1 MKAMSIPAPAVC
13 DADALSRNRAQR
25 NEAFPRMSDKPLTDI
40 PFSQF
45 DLHPQ
50 LLAGLEGAG
59 FISCTPIQAMTLP
72 VALPG
77 GDVAGQAQTGTGKTL
92 AFLVAVM
99 NRLLTRPALADRK
112 PGDPRALI
120 LAPTRELAI
129 QIHKDAV
136 RIGPELGLKF
146 ALVYGGV
153 DYDKQ
158 RELLQQ
164 GVDVII
170 ATPGRLIDY
179 VKQHKVVSLHA
190 CEICVLD
197 EADRMFDLG
206 FIKDIRFL
214 LRRMPVRT
222 ERQTLL
228 YSATLSHRV
237 LELAYEH
244 MNEPQKMVVETES
257 ITASRVRQKIY
268 YPADEEKLP
277 LLLGLLSR
285 GEGART
291 MVFVNTKV
299 FVERVARALERA
311 GYRVGVLSGDVPQ
324 KKRES
329 LLKRFQAGQL
339 EILVATDV
347 AARGLHIDGIKYV
360 YNYDLPFDAEDY
372 VHRIGRTARLGEEG
386 DAISF
391 ACERYAMGL
400 PDIEAFIE
408 QKIPSE
414 PVTQELL
421 TALPRKPR
429 EGAVADDGQTESVGE
444 IFREARE
451 QRAADEA
458 RRGGGPRGGRGER
471 GERGERSGRGDRDGR
486 RGGGRGRGPR
496 REDAPAADAQGALT
510 PGGVAQGD
518 AGAVTAAPQAPAQTQ
533 ESGATDTAG
542 ASAVQAASAP
552 QRQGAPEAGDEQAP
566 RKRRRRRGGRR
577 RSGEGGEARQEA
589 GGNQTGQG
597 REGERRNG
605 PRADGDER
613 PRRGEGGG
621 QRRGGRGRRQG
632 EGGQEGSNQQPAASA
647 PATEAARSGERPAR
661 KGKGPHHV
669 PARTA
674 APRENAGDNGGS
686 LFSRIG
692 RGIKRLVG
700 RTPEGS

>member
-1 MKAMSIPAPAVC
+1 
-13 DADALSRNRAQR
+13 
-25 NEAFPRMSDKPLTDI
+25 MSDKPLTDVT
-40 PFSQF
+40 FSSF
-45 DLHPQ
+45 DLHPA
-50 LLAGLEGAG
+50 LIAGLESAG
-59 FISCTPIQAMTLP
+59 FTRCTPIQALTLP

-99 NRLLTRPALADRK
+99 NRLLIRPALADRK
-112 PGDPRALI
+112 PEDPRALI

-136 RIGPELGLKF
+136 KFGADLGLRF

-214 LRRMPVRT
+214 LRRMPERGT
-222 ERQTLL
+222 RQTLL
-228 YSATLSHRV
+228 FSATLSHRV

-244 MNEPQKMVVETES
+244 MNEPEKLVVETES
-257 ITASRVRQKIY
+257 ITAARVRQRIY
-268 YPADEEKLP
+268 FPSDEEKQT

-285 GEGART
+285 SEGART
-291 MVFVNTKV
+291 MVFVNTKA
-299 FVERVARALERA
+299 FVERVARTLERH

-329 LLKRFQAGQL
+329 LLNRFQKGQL

-347 AARGLHIDGIKYV
+347 AARGLHIDGVKYV

-391 ACERYAMGL
+391 ACERYAMSL
-400 PDIEAFIE
+400 PDIEAYIE
-408 QKIPSE
+408 QKIPVE
-414 PVTQELL
+414 PVTSELL
-421 TALPRKPR
+421 TPLPRAPR
-429 EGAVADDGQTESVGE
+429 VPVEGEEADDDAAGDSVGT

-451 QRAADEA
+451 QRAAE
-458 RRGGGPRGGRGER
+458 EQ
-471 GERGERSGRGDRDGR
+471 R
-486 RGGGRGRGPR
+486 RGGGRGG
-496 REDAPAADAQGALT
+496 
-510 PGGVAQGD
+510 PGG
-518 AGAVTAAPQAPAQTQ
+518 
-533 ESGATDTAG
+533 S
-542 ASAVQAASAP
+542 
-552 QRQGAPEAGDEQAP
+552 
-566 RKRRRRRGGRR
+566 
-577 RSGEGGEARQEA
+577 RSG
-589 GGNQTGQG
+589 
-597 REGERRNG
+597 
-605 PRADGDER
+605 
-613 PRRGEGGG
+613 
-621 QRRGGRGRRQG
+621 
-632 EGGQEGSNQQPAASA
+632 S
-647 PATEAARSGERPAR
+647 
-661 KGKGPHHV
+661 
-669 PARTA
+669 
-674 APRENAGDNGGS
+674 
-686 LFSRIG
+686 
-692 RGIKRLVG
+692 
-700 RTPEGS
+700 

>member
-1 MKAMSIPAPAVC
+1 MRQPMPGWRPHCAKLGHCADNRQCALASRDPAQGPQCATVPETMQATPQPLAGWPFQ
-13 DADALSRNRAQR
+13 DGM
-25 NEAFPRMSDKPLTDI
+25 MSDKPLTDVT
-40 PFSQF
+40 FSSFELQ
-45 DLHPQ
+45 PA

-59 FISCTPIQAMTLP
+59 FTRCTPIQALTLP

-92 AFLVAVM
+92 AFLVAVI
-99 NRLLTRPALADRK
+99 NRLMSRPALADRK
-112 PGDPRALI
+112 PEDPRALI

-136 RIGPELGLKF
+136 KFASDLGLRF

-190 CEICVLD
+190 CEVCVLD

-214 LRRMPVRT
+214 LRRMPERT
-222 ERQTLL
+222 TRQTLL
-228 YSATLSHRV
+228 FSATLSHRV

-244 MNEPQKMVVETES
+244 MNEPQKLVVETDN
-257 ITASRVRQKIY
+257 ITADRVRQRIY
-268 YPADEEKLP
+268 FPADEEKLP

-285 GEGART
+285 SEGART

-299 FVERVARALERA
+299 FVERVARSLERA

-329 LLKRFQAGQL
+329 LLNRFQKGQL

-400 PDIEAFIE
+400 PDIEAYIE
-408 QKIPSE
+408 QKIPVE
-414 PVTQELL
+414 AVTAELL
-421 TALPRKPR
+421 TPLPRPER
-429 EGAVADDGQTESVGE
+429 APLPEGEEGESVGA

-451 QRAADEA
+451 QKAADEA
-458 RRGGGPRGGRGER
+458 RRGGGRGGRSGGGHGER
-471 GERGERSGRGDRDGR
+471 RRDGEPRGE
-486 RGGGRGRGPR
+486 GRGPR
-496 REDAPAADAQGALT
+496 GPRKPRVEGEGAQA
-510 PGGVAQGD
+510 
-518 AGAVTAAPQAPAQTQ
+518 TAAAAPPQLVQAKPAQPQA
-533 ESGATDTAG
+533 EGE
-542 ASAVQAASAP
+542 
-552 QRQGAPEAGDEQAP
+552 RAP
-566 RKRRRRRGGRR
+566 RKRRRRRHGRPV
-577 RSGEGGEARQEA
+577 EGAETAVQA
-589 GGNQTGQG
+589 TN
-597 REGERRNG
+597 NG
-605 PRADGDER
+605 PV
-613 PRRGEGGG
+613 
-621 QRRGGRGRRQG
+621 Q
-632 EGGQEGSNQQPAASA
+632 
-647 PATEAARSGERPAR
+647 
-661 KGKGPHHV
+661 V
-669 PARTA
+669 PAKSMRQNDNDSFLT
-674 APRENAGDNGGS
+674 RLGRKIRRMLSGD
-686 LFSRIG
+686 
-692 RGIKRLVG
+692 
-700 RTPEGS
+700 

>member
-1 MKAMSIPAPAVC
+1 
-13 DADALSRNRAQR
+13 
-25 NEAFPRMSDKPLTDI
+25 MSDKPLTDLT
-40 PFSQF
+40 FSSF
-45 DLHPQ
+45 ELHPALQ
-50 LLAGLEGAG
+50 AGLEGAG
-59 FISCTPIQAMTLP
+59 FTRCTPIQALTLP

-92 AFLVAVM
+92 AFLVAVV

-112 PGDPRALI
+112 PEDPRALI

-136 RIGPELGLKF
+136 KFGSDLGLRF

-214 LRRMPVRT
+214 LRRMPERT
-222 ERQTLL
+222 IRQTLL
-228 YSATLSHRV
+228 FSATLSHRV

-244 MNEPQKMVVETES
+244 MNEPQKLVVEAET
-257 ITASRVRQKIY
+257 ITAARVRQRIY
-268 YPADEEKLP
+268 FPADDEKIP

-285 GEGART
+285 SEGART

-299 FVERVARALERA
+299 FVERVARSLEKA

-329 LLKRFQAGQL
+329 LLNRFQKGQL

-400 PDIEAFIE
+400 PDIEAYIE

-414 PVTQELL
+414 PVTKELL
-421 TALPRKPR
+421 TPLPRPER
-429 EGAVADDGQTESVGE
+429 PAPAAGEEGEENESVGQ

-451 QRAADEA
+451 ARAAEEE
-458 RRGGGPRGGRGER
+458 RRGGGRSGGRSGGGRGER
-471 GERGERSGRGDRDGR
+471 RDGERSGER
-486 RGGGRGRGPR
+486 RPRGPR
-496 REDAPAADAQGALT
+496 KPRVEGEQTAAVPVDGAEAA
-510 PGGVAQGD
+510 VAQ
-518 AGAVTAAPQAPAQTQ
+518 APRPPRPPRA
-533 ESGATDTAG
+533 E
-542 ASAVQAASAP
+542 
-552 QRQGAPEAGDEQAP
+552 GAPEGAVEGERKP
-566 RKRRRRRGGRR
+566 RKRRRRRHGRPV
-577 RSGEGGEARQEA
+577 EGAEGMQNTA
-589 GGNQTGQG
+589 G
-597 REGERRNG
+597 NG
-605 PRADGDER
+605 
-613 PRRGEGGG
+613 
-621 QRRGGRGRRQG
+621 
-632 EGGQEGSNQQPAASA
+632 ASPVTPVQVVA
-647 PATEAARSGERPAR
+647 KP
-661 KGKGPHHV
+661 V
-669 PARTA
+669 RTA
-674 APRENAGDNGGS
+674 ADTGDS
-686 LFSRIG
+686 FLTRIG
-692 RGIKRLVG
+692 RKIRRMLS
-700 RTPEGS
+700 GS

>member
-1 MKAMSIPAPAVC
+1 
-13 DADALSRNRAQR
+13 
-25 NEAFPRMSDKPLTDI
+25 MSDKPLTDVT
-40 PFSQF
+40 FSSF
-45 DLHPQ
+45 DLHPA
-50 LLAGLEGAG
+50 LIAGLESAG
-59 FISCTPIQAMTLP
+59 FTRCTPIQALTLP

-99 NRLLTRPALADRK
+99 NRLLIRPALADRK
-112 PGDPRALI
+112 PEDPRALI

-136 RIGPELGLKF
+136 KFGADLGLRF

-214 LRRMPVRT
+214 LRRMPERGT
-222 ERQTLL
+222 RQTLL
-228 YSATLSHRV
+228 FSATLSHRV

-244 MNEPQKMVVETES
+244 MNEPEKLVVETES
-257 ITASRVRQKIY
+257 ITAARVRQRIY
-268 YPADEEKLP
+268 FPSDEEKQT

-285 GEGART
+285 SEGART
-291 MVFVNTKV
+291 MVFVNTKA
-299 FVERVARALERA
+299 FVERVARTLERH

-329 LLKRFQAGQL
+329 LLNRFQKGQL

-347 AARGLHIDGIKYV
+347 AARGLHIDGVKYV

-391 ACERYAMGL
+391 ACERYAMSL
-400 PDIEAFIE
+400 PDIEAYIE
-408 QKIPSE
+408 QKIPVE
-414 PVTQELL
+414 PVTSELL
-421 TALPRKPR
+421 TPLPRAPR
-429 EGAVADDGQTESVGE
+429 VPVEGEEADDDAGDSVGT

-451 QRAADEA
+451 QRAAE
-458 RRGGGPRGGRGER
+458 EQ
-471 GERGERSGRGDRDGR
+471 R
-486 RGGGRGRGPR
+486 RGGGRSGSGGSRSGSGGGRREGAGADGKPRPR
-496 REDAPAADAQGALT
+496 RKPRVEG
-510 PGGVAQGD
+510 
-518 AGAVTAAPQAPAQTQ
+518 QAPAT
-533 ESGATDTAG
+533 
-542 ASAVQAASAP
+542 AASTEHPVVA
-552 QRQGAPEAGDEQAP
+552 AAAGQAP
-566 RKRRRRRGGRR
+566 
-577 RSGEGGEARQEA
+577 SA
-589 GGNQTGQG
+589 GV
-597 REGERRNG
+597 
-605 PRADGDER
+605 AD
-613 PRRGEGGG
+613 
-621 QRRGGRGRRQG
+621 
-632 EGGQEGSNQQPAASA
+632 A
-647 PATEAARSGERPAR
+647 
-661 KGKGPHHV
+661 
-669 PARTA
+669 
-674 APRENAGDNGGS
+674 
-686 LFSRIG
+686 
-692 RGIKRLVG
+692 
-700 RTPEGS
+700 

>member
-1 MKAMSIPAPAVC
+1 MT
-13 DADALSRNRAQR
+13 
-25 NEAFPRMSDKPLTDI
+25 DKPLTDVT
-40 PFSQF
+40 FSSF
-45 DLHPQ
+45 DLHPRLQ
-50 LLAGLEGAG
+50 AGLEAAG
-59 FISCTPIQAMTLP
+59 FTRCTPIQALTLP

-92 AFLVAVM
+92 AFLVAVV

-112 PGDPRALI
+112 PEDPRALI

-129 QIHKDAV
+129 QIHKDA
-136 RIGPELGLKF
+136 IKFGPELGLRF

-158 RELLQQ
+158 RQLLQE

-190 CEICVLD
+190 CEVCVLD

-228 YSATLSHRV
+228 FSATLSHRA

-244 MNEPQKMVVETES
+244 MNEPQKLVVETET
-257 ITASRVRQKIY
+257 ITAARVRQKLY

-329 LLKRFQAGQL
+329 LLKKFQAGQL

-347 AARGLHIDGIKYV
+347 AARGLHIDGVKYV

-391 ACERYAMGL
+391 ACERYAIGL
-400 PDIEAFIE
+400 PDIEAYIE

-414 PVTQELL
+414 PVTPELL

-429 EGAVADDGQTESVGE
+429 EGVEVDPAEGESVSE

-458 RRGGGPRGGRGER
+458 RRGGG
-471 GERGERSGRGDRDGR
+471 R
-486 RGGGRGRGPR
+486 REGGGGRSRGPR
-496 REDAPAADAQGALT
+496 SEGSGEARRERGPRKPRAPRPEAAAVEGVAVEDAQAVDGAAATPAA
-510 PGGVAQGD
+510 PGSA
-518 AGAVTAAPQAPAQTQ
+518 AAVPAA
-533 ESGATDTAG
+533 EGE
-542 ASAVQAASAP
+542 
-552 QRQGAPEAGDEQAP
+552 RAP

-577 RSGEGGEARQEA
+577 VNGEGQPAQDGQQPRAEA
-589 GGNQTGQG
+589 GGQ
-597 REGERRNG
+597 
-605 PRADGDER
+605 PRAPR
-613 PRRGEGGG
+613 PPREPRAPKP
-621 QRRGGRGRRQG
+621 
-632 EGGQEGSNQQPAASA
+632 QPAAQPAA
-647 PATEAARSGERPAR
+647 PAQEKSPSLFGRIGQGLR
-661 KGKGPHHV
+661 KLV
-669 PARTA
+669 TR
-674 APRENAGDNGGS
+674 APRS
-686 LFSRIG
+686 QH
-692 RGIKRLVG
+692 
-700 RTPEGS
+700 

>member
-1 MKAMSIPAPAVC
+1 VADLSAGAASLRGGRHPRKRI
-13 DADALSRNRAQR
+13 DAHT
-25 NEAFPRMSDKPLTDI
+25 AFFMSDKPLTDI
-40 PFSQF
+40 TFSAF
-45 DLHPQ
+45 DLHPA
-50 LLAGLEGAG
+50 LLAGLDAAG
-59 FISCTPIQAMTLP
+59 FTRCTPIQALTLP

-77 GDVAGQAQTGTGKTL
+77 RDVAGQAQTGTGKTL
-92 AFLVAVM
+92 AFLITVI
-99 NRLLTRPALADRK
+99 NRLLSRPALAERK
-112 PGDPRALI
+112 PEDPRALI

-129 QIHKDAV
+129 QIHKDAMKFASD
-136 RIGPELGLKF
+136 LGLKF

-158 RELLQQ
+158 RALLQA
-164 GVDVII
+164 GADVII

-214 LRRMPVRT
+214 LRRMPART

-244 MNEPQKMVVETES
+244 MNEPEKIVVETEF
-257 ITASRVRQKIY
+257 ITAAKVRQKLY

-285 GEGART
+285 SEGART
-291 MVFVNTKV
+291 MVFVNTKA

-311 GYRVGVLSGDVPQ
+311 GYRVAVLSGDVPQ
-324 KKRES
+324 KKRET

-347 AARGLHIDGIKYV
+347 AARGLHIDGVSHV

-372 VHRIGRTARLGEEG
+372 VHRIGRTARLGAEG

-400 PDIEAFIE
+400 PDIEAYIE

-414 PVTQELL
+414 PVTPDLL

-429 EGAVADDGQTESVGE
+429 EGGDVQIDDEEESIGE
-444 IFREARE
+444 IFKEARE

-458 RRGGGPRGGRGER
+458 RRGGG
-471 GERGERSGRGDRDGR
+471 S
-486 RGGGRGRGPR
+486 RGRGGHGAGGGAGRSRSGEARSGAGGGEGRRERGPR
-496 REDAPAADAQGALT
+496 PPRKPEDAPRPQ
-510 PGGVAQGD
+510 VAN
-518 AGAVTAAPQAPAQTQ
+518 
-533 ESGATDTAG
+533 
-542 ASAVQAASAP
+542 AASAP
-552 QRQGAPEAGDEQAP
+552 AVVEGEERAP

-577 RSGEGGEARQEA
+577 VEGGEAVAQNA
-589 GGNQTGQG
+589 
-597 REGERRNG
+597 
-605 PRADGDER
+605 
-613 PRRGEGGG
+613 
-621 QRRGGRGRRQG
+621 
-632 EGGQEGSNQQPAASA
+632 A
-647 PATEAARSGERPAR
+647 PAQTAPVRAPQQVKPSKPATASSE
-661 KGKGPHHV
+661 
-669 PARTA
+669 PA
-674 APRENAGDNGGS
+674 PS
-686 LFSRIG
+686 LLARIG
-692 RGIKRLVG
+692 RGLKKLVTRAP
-700 RTPEGS
+700 RTQH

>member
-1 MKAMSIPAPAVC
+1 MT
-13 DADALSRNRAQR
+13 
-25 NEAFPRMSDKPLTDI
+25 DKPLTDLT
-40 PFSQF
+40 FSSF
-45 DLHPQ
+45 DLHPRLQ
-50 LLAGLEGAG
+50 AGLEAAG
-59 FISCTPIQAMTLP
+59 FTRLTPIQALTLP

-92 AFLVAVM
+92 AFLVAVV

-112 PGDPRALI
+112 PEDPRALI

-136 RIGPELGLKF
+136 KFGPELGLRF

-158 RELLQQ
+158 RQLLQE

-190 CEICVLD
+190 CEVCVLD

-228 YSATLSHRV
+228 FSATLSHRV

-244 MNEPQKMVVETES
+244 MNEPQKLVVETET
-257 ITASRVRQKIY
+257 ITAARVRQKLY
-268 YPADEEKLP
+268 YPSDEEKLP

-329 LLKRFQAGQL
+329 LLKKFQAGQL

-347 AARGLHIDGIKYV
+347 AARGLHIDGVKYV

-391 ACERYAMGL
+391 ACERYAIGL

-414 PVTQELL
+414 PVSAELL

-429 EGAVADDGQTESVGE
+429 EGVELEPEEGESVSE

-451 QRAADEA
+451 QRAADDA
-458 RRGGGPRGGRGER
+458 RRGGG
-471 GERGERSGRGDRDGR
+471 R
-486 RGGGRGRGPR
+486 REGGGRSSGPRSGAEGRSERGPR
-496 REDAPAADAQGALT
+496 KPRAPRADAAGATASGAGGMNATAPDAAQAGAAPAVPA
-510 PGGVAQGD
+510 
-518 AGAVTAAPQAPAQTQ
+518 AAP
-533 ESGATDTAG
+533 
-542 ASAVQAASAP
+542 AVASAP
-552 QRQGAPEAGDEQAP
+552 PASGTAVPGAEGERAP

-577 RSGEGGEARQEA
+577 VDGEGQQA
-589 GGNQTGQG
+589 
-597 REGERRNG
+597 
-605 PRADGDER
+605 
-613 PRRGEGGG
+613 
-621 QRRGGRGRRQG
+621 
-632 EGGQEGSNQQPAASA
+632 EGGQPQQGAGAGSGQSRAPRPKPQSGPQAKPEQASRPVQGNAPGQPASPAAPSA
-647 PATEAARSGERPAR
+647 PGTQQAPSLIGRIGQGLR
-661 KGKGPHHV
+661 KLV
-669 PARTA
+669 TR
-674 APRENAGDNGGS
+674 APRS
-686 LFSRIG
+686 QH
-692 RGIKRLVG
+692 
-700 RTPEGS
+700 